1 MHCSP
6 GFQAY
11 RDLKALL
18 PQAKQIDERH
28 GAIPSYGTRS
38 IHTMSKPTA
47 RIVLV
52 SLIAVVLVAAAY
64 LTVQGAF
71 AKAESAGAQ
80 AHVVSGLQTNFNHDR
95 STPAELEALKIQTQ
109 QNFSDPGSGRHG
121 GGCEDEMRT
130 SPQD

>member
-1 MHCSP
+1 
-6 GFQAY
+6 
-11 RDLKALL
+11 
-18 PQAKQIDERH
+18 
-28 GAIPSYGTRS
+28 
-38 IHTMSKPTA
+38 MSKPTA

-95 STPAELEALKIQTQ
+95 STPAELEAQEFDQ
-109 QNFSDPGSGRHG
+109 VAAGRGGVERVHG
-121 GGCEDEMRT
+121 GPFVLRVYGKVNEVL
-130 SPQD
+130 